1 MSDNIDYDELDR
13 AIAET
18 QKEAATKAKAPNKT
32 TKTAKTSTIPKAATI
47 PVNRPQPVQVHQTA
61 QNLAQNFPPRRRVY
75 MDFIGRPRRTAKS
88 AEASTVRLKTAETST
103 PAAQPATQAAAAKIA
118 TPKRVARFAT
128 ATPGMPSYRVAN
140 SHQPIH
146 PQSIPVPIARKAE
159 PVKSASAM
167 PAYHKATPTQPAPK
181 PVIKQAAP
189 AHHIAAKTAARPVS
203 APATAKP
210 VVAKPVAQPVPKPAT
225 VPSATATAAS
235 HAVETIKKGPTAP
248 NANNYSL
255 GVNSPYLRSNAPVQK
270 RPLNGDVSEY
280 VQDDKI
286 EKNEYPEPKKAAS
299 TKKTRSKHTVKKTEK
314 SSSGWYWPILVVLIV
329 AAGGGLGYLL
339 WWVLQGAS

>member
-18 QKEAATKAKAPNKT
+18 QKEAAAKAKATSKA

-47 PVNRPQPVQVHQTA
+47 PVDRPQPVQVHQTA

-75 MDFIGRPRRTAKS
+75 MDFIGKPRRTAKS
-88 AEASTVRLKTAETST
+88 AEASTVRLKTAEAST
-103 PAAQPATQAAAAKIA
+103 PAAQPASQAAAAKVA

-146 PQSIPVPIARKAE
+146 PQSIPVPVARKAE

-181 PVIKQAAP
+181 PVVKQAAP
-189 AHHIAAKTAARPVS
+189 AHPIAAKTATRPV
-203 APATAKP
+203 PA
-210 VVAKPVAQPVPKPAT
+210 PKPAT
-225 VPSATATAAS
+225 APSATATAAS
-235 HAVETIKKGPTAP
+235 HAVESIKKGPTAP

-255 GVNSPYLRSNAPVQK
+255 GVNSPYLRNNAPVQK

-286 EKNEYPEPKKAAS
+286 KKNEYPEPKKAAS

-314 SSSGWYWPILVVLIV
+314 SSSDWYWPILVVLIV

>member
-18 QKEAATKAKAPNKT
+18 QKEAATKAKAPSKT
-32 TKTAKTSTIPKAATI
+32 AKTAKTSTVPKAATI

-75 MDFIGRPRRTAKS
+75 MDFIGRPRRTAKN
-88 AEASTVRLKTAETST
+88 AEASTVRLKTAETS
-103 PAAQPATQAAAAKIA
+103 AQPATQAAKIA

-181 PVIKQAAP
+181 PAAKQAVP
-189 AHHIAAKTAARPVS
+189 AHPVATKTTARPVS

-210 VVAKPVAQPVPKPAT
+210 VVAKPVAQPAT
-225 VPSATATAAS
+225 APSATATAAS
-235 HAVETIKKGPTAP
+235 HAVESIKKGPTAP

-255 GVNSPYLRSNAPVQK
+255 GVNSPYLRNNTPVQK

-339 WWVLQGAS
+339 WWVLQGAN